1 MSTSINNNNQ
11 KVIYQL
17 WTDGK
22 GSFAVKKKEDEED
35 SQFEYS
41 DSQEPEKYSKLIDSK
56 MYYDGSIT
64 EELVQD
70 WIEELR
76 EEDVLDQDG
85 NLIYV

>member
-1 MSTSINNNNQ
+1 MSSFNTNQ
-11 KVIYQL
+11 KVLYQL

-22 GSFAVKKKEDEED
+22 GSFAVKKNEED
-35 SQFEYS
+35 SQVEYS

-56 MYYDGSIT
+56 MCYDGSIS

-70 WIEELR
+70 WIEELK

>member
-1 MSTSINNNNQ
+1 MISSSDNNQ
-11 KVIYQL
+11 KVTYQL

-22 GSFAVKKKEDEED
+22 GSFAVKKKEEED

-41 DSQEPEKYSKLIDSK
+41 DSQEPEKYSKIIDSK
-56 MYYDGSIT
+56 MYYEGSIT

>member
-1 MSTSINNNNQ
+1 MSNFTNNNNQ
-11 KVIYQL
+11 KVTYQL

-22 GSFAVKKKEDEED
+22 GSFAVKKKEDED

-56 MYYDGSIT
+56 MYYEGSIT

>member
-1 MSTSINNNNQ
+1 MSSSNNNQ
-11 KVIYQL
+11 NVLYQL

-22 GSFAVKKKEDEED
+22 GSFAVKKNEED
-35 SQFEYS
+35 SQFENS
-41 DSQEPEKYSKLIDSK
+41 DSKEPEKYSKLIDSK
-56 MYYDGSIT
+56 MCYDGSIS

-70 WIEELR
+70 WIEELK

>member
-11 KVIYQL
+11 KVTYQL

-22 GSFAVKKKEDEED
+22 GIFAVKKKEEED

-70 WIEELR
+70 WIEKLR

>member
-1 MSTSINNNNQ
+1 
-11 KVIYQL
+11 V
-17 WTDGK
+17 TDGK
-22 GSFAVKKKEDEED
+22 ASFAVKKKEEED

-41 DSQEPEKYSKLIDSK
+41 DSQELENYSKLIDSK

-64 EELVQD
+64 EGLVQD

>member
-1 MSTSINNNNQ
+1 MISSTTNNNQ

>member
-1 MSTSINNNNQ
+1 MSSINNNNQ
-11 KVIYQL
+11 KVTYQL

-22 GSFAVKKKEDEED
+22 GSFAVKKKEED

-41 DSQEPEKYSKLIDSK
+41 DSQELEKYSKLIDSK